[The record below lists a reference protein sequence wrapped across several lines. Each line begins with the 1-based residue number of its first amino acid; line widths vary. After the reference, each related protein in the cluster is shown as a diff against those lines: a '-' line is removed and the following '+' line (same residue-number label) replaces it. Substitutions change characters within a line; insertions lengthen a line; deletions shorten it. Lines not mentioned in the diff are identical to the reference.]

1 MESGPA
7 GQADFGAWHEVTGAV
22 RAATRLQRQ
31 FRKRKQEKEQRQKEL
46 LLSVALRLQRWTR
59 GNIARNKLAAQEA
72 ARDEARLLERERVLA
87 VFRQDLQRGEAE
99 PHGGKLA
106 TILRAVSRLRRRK
119 GDTAATGASDAT
131 EPVGAAAEPGEDGVQ
146 PQPQPPTAPG
156 TRWQQPRDGGVDQ
169 ALWWCD
175 VVASLRRLRA
185 DVDSDKDE
193 VPARRAQLRKLQQ
206 SLKQRRDKD
215 AALTARMCQ
224 ITDESLRLKAEMAQ
238 SRDGVRDPAKE
249 ARLRKLDDQLIA
261 ARAERRVAA
270 RAVKAEQRETTR
282 AAAADVAAT
291 SAEGQ
296 RQSWLCQVTEALR
309 ADRSEDATAAAPEV
323 DKPGGGAV
331 EKTPEPPKG
340 SPASPVDER
349 ASRAEQPRPIR
360 FAYPEDDALV
370 AAAVAQGATVRPYG
384 PDGVAVQVDLR
395 SLHTAGLVR
404 PASADA
410 FAGDRL
416 GGVMLGRRPQS
427 APGRSSK
434 RPQSA
439 RASLPSA
446 ATPGR
451 IYSARPVRVRG
462 GRAHVAA
469 RCATMSV
476 SGEPLQVCTKP
487 KPPSTQFRAQ

>member
-1 MESGPA
+1 MQS
-7 GQADFGAWHEVTGAV
+7 D
-22 RAATRLQRQ
+22 
-31 FRKRKQEKEQRQKEL
+31 
-46 LLSVALRLQRWTR
+46 
-59 GNIARNKLAAQEA
+59 AQHPRPPVSCA
-72 ARDEARLLERERVLA
+72 ARPEVGR
-87 VFRQDLQRGEAE
+87 
-99 PHGGKLA
+99 
-106 TILRAVSRLRRRK
+106 SSRRRAK
-119 GDTAATGASDAT
+119 K
-131 EPVGAAAEPGEDGVQ
+131 
-146 PQPQPPTAPG
+146 
-156 TRWQQPRDGGVDQ
+156 RQPRDGGVDQ

-193 VPARRAQLRKLQQ
+193 LPARRAQLRKLQQ
-206 SLKQRRDKD
+206 SLKQRRGKD
-215 AALTARMCQ
+215 TALTARMCQ

-270 RAVKAEQRETTR
+270 RAVKAEQRVTSR

-291 SAEGQ
+291 NAEGQ

-309 ADRSEDATAAAPEV
+309 ADRSEAATAAAPAA
-323 DKPGGGAV
+323 DKLGGGAV

-340 SPASPVDER
+340 SPASLVDER
-349 ASRAEQPRPIR
+349 ASRAEQPRSIR
-360 FAYPEDDALV
+360 FAYPEDDILV
-370 AAAVAQGATVRPYG
+370 AAVAQGATVRPYG
-384 PDGVAVQVDLR
+384 PDGDAVQVDLR

-416 GGVMLGRRPQS
+416 GGVMLGGRPQS

-439 RASLPSA
+439 RANLPSA

-476 SGEPLQVCTKP
+476 SGEPLVVRTKP
-487 KPPSTQFRAQ
+487 QPPLRRFRVQ